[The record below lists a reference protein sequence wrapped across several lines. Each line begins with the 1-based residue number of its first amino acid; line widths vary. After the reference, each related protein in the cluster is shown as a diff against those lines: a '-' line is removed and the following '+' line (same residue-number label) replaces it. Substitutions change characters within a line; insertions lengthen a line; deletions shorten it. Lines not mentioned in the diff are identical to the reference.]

1 MAFSLL
7 GQLTFQLTSLQTL
20 PMAYLTF
27 STVMCIIGIQC
38 PFILIQ
44 FGWLVSWI
52 WLPFYKKNSSD
63 TCGGG
68 PTDGER
74 TGTLAL
80 VNSIP
85 PRLHGV
91 PITRMLM
98 VSNNRTLDIG

>member
-27 STVMCIIGIQC
+27 STVMCIIGFQC

-52 WLPFYKKNSSD
+52 WLRFYKKNSSD
-63 TCGGG
+63 TLSGG
-68 PTDGER
+68 PTYGDRSE
-74 TGTLAL
+74 TFAL
-80 VNSIP
+80 VNSFP
-85 PRLHGV
+85 PFLQ
-91 PITRMLM
+91 
-98 VSNNRTLDIG
+98 